1 MTFNPCSLPASKP
14 VEIMDDLDALAR
26 LTARLEKLERR
37 VSTLEHPTETSA
49 SAPAAPVK
57 PATLQPTREA
67 FPFAQE
73 GGAFPVLGK
82 AMLGI
87 AGAYLLRAVAESGSF
102 PKLAVV
108 VLALAYAGMWLIW
121 AARVPAAAYFA
132 STVYAITAA
141 LILAPML
148 WELTLRF
155 EVLPSSATAGV
166 LSVFVVS
173 AYALAWKRSLTSVV
187 WVVNVT
193 AVLTSLAL
201 LIATRDLAPFTSALL
216 IMALASEAAAARNH
230 WLRLRPLV
238 AAAADLG
245 VWILL
250 YIYSRPE
257 GIPSDYKNVA
267 RPVLLALGCTLF
279 LVYGASIVFR
289 TMRLRKKISV
299 FEIGQT
305 VIAFLLAA
313 FSVLRF
319 GASAGAPG
327 VSVMLGAFCLLL
339 SAVCYAAAYA
349 YFDRHH
355 EERNYHVYATWSAAL
370 FLAGSFL
377 CLPPMLLT
385 LCLSVAAIV
394 ATLLGVRASRLT
406 LEFHGLAYLA
416 AAAYASGLLDY
427 AGRAL
432 AGTFPA
438 VPGWTVWIVA
448 ASAVSC
454 YAVGGRF
461 RTERW
466 NQRLLQLLSA
476 ILAVAAA
483 VTFLVSLLVWLAAI
497 GITTGASQVAVIRT
511 LITCLAALALAFI
524 GSRWQRSELIWIAYG
539 TLALVTAK
547 LLFEDLQH
555 GHPGSTAVSIFLYAM
570 ALILVPRMARVGRR
584 PPEIPVTAREIK

>member
-1 MTFNPCSLPASKP
+1 
-14 VEIMDDLDALAR
+14 MDDLDAVAG
-26 LTARLEKLERR
+26 LTARIENLEQR
-37 VSTLEHPTETSA
+37 VSALEHPCET
-49 SAPAAPVK
+49 AAPI
-57 PATLQPTREA
+57 PAETATPAPLQPTAET
-67 FPFAQE
+67 FPFALT
-73 GGAFPVLGK
+73 GSAFPVLGR

-87 AGAYLLRAVAESGSF
+87 AGAYVLRAVAESGSF

-108 VLALAYAGMWLIW
+108 ILALGYAAMWLVW
-121 AARVPAAAYFA
+121 AARVPAEAHFA
-132 STVYAITAA
+132 RTVYATTAA

-173 AYALAWKRSLTSVV
+173 AYALAWKRTLTSVV
-187 WVVNVT
+187 WVVNVA

-201 LIATRDLAPFTSALL
+201 LIATRDLVPFTSALL
-216 IMALASEAAAARNH
+216 IVALASEAAAGRNR

-238 AAAADLG
+238 ATAADLG
-245 VWILL
+245 IWILL

-267 RPVLLALGCTLF
+267 RLVLLALGCLLF

-289 TMRLRKKISV
+289 TTRLRQKISV

-313 FSVLRF
+313 SGVLRF
-319 GASAGAPG
+319 GASAGVPG
-327 VSVMLGAFCLLL
+327 AGVMLGVICWLL
-339 SAVCYAAAYA
+339 SATCYAAAYA
-349 YFDRHH
+349 YFGHCL
-355 EERNYHVYATWSAAL
+355 EGIPEQRNYHVYAAWSAAL

-377 CLPPMLLT
+377 CLPPMRLT

-406 LEFHGLAYLA
+406 FEFHGLAYLA

-438 VPGWTVWIVA
+438 VPGWIVWIVA

-466 NQRLLQLLSA
+466 NQQLLQLLLA

-483 VTFLVSLLVWLAAI
+483 ITFLVSLLVWLAAI
-497 GITTGASQVAVIRT
+497 GMTTGASQVAVIRT
-511 LITCLAALALAFI
+511 LITCLVALALAFI
-524 GSRWQRSELIWIAYG
+524 GSRWQRRELVWIAYG
-539 TLALVTAK
+539 TLALITAK

-555 GHPGSTAVSIFLYAM
+555 GYPGSTAVSIFLYAV

-584 PPEIPVTAREIK
+584 PTGRSGHGKDD

>member
-1 MTFNPCSLPASKP
+1 
-14 VEIMDDLDALAR
+14 MDDLDALAR
-26 LTARLEKLERR
+26 LTARVENLEHRIS
-37 VSTLEHPTETSA
+37 VLEHPSETAA
-49 SAPAAPVK
+49 SVPAEPAS
-57 PATLQPTREA
+57 PATSQPTAEA
-67 FPFAQE
+67 FPFAPD
-73 GGAFPVLGK
+73 GGVFPVLGK

-87 AGAYLLRAVAESGSF
+87 AGAYVLRAVAESGSF

-108 VLALAYAGMWLIW
+108 VLALAYAGMWLVW

-132 STVYAITAA
+132 STVYATTAA

-155 EVLPSSATAGV
+155 EVLPTSATAGV
-166 LSVFVVS
+166 LGAFVVT
-173 AYALAWKRSLTSVV
+173 AYALAWKRSLTSIV
-187 WVVNVT
+187 WVANVA
-193 AVLTSLAL
+193 AVLTTIAL
-201 LIATRDLAPFTSALL
+201 LIATHDLVPFISALL
-216 IMALASEAAAARNH
+216 LMALASEVAAGCNH

-238 AAAADLG
+238 AAAADLAI
-245 VWILL
+245 WILL

-257 GIPSDYKNVA
+257 GIPSEYKNVST
-267 RPVLLALGCTLF
+267 PELLALGCILF
-279 LVYGASIVFR
+279 LIYGASIVFR
-289 TMRLRKKISV
+289 TMWLRQKIKV

-319 GASAGAPG
+319 GTTAGAPA
-327 VSVMLGAFCLLL
+327 VSVMLGAFCLLF
-339 SAVCYAAAYA
+339 SAACYTAAYA
-349 YFDRHH
+349 YFDRYH
-355 EERNYHVYATWSAAL
+355 EERNYHVYATWSGAL

-377 CLPPMLLT
+377 CLPPLLLT

-438 VPGWTVWIVA
+438 APGWMVWIVA
-448 ASAVSC
+448 ASAIPC
-454 YAVGGRF
+454 YRVIGHF

-476 ILAVAAA
+476 ILAVAA
-483 VTFLVSLLVWLAAI
+483 VSTFLVSLLVWLAEL
-497 GITTGASQVAVIRT
+497 GMTPGASHVAVIRT
-511 LITCLAALALAFI
+511 LITCGVALALAFS
-524 GSRWQRSELIWIAYG
+524 GSRWQRAELVWIAYG

-555 GHPGSTAVSIFLYAM
+555 GHPGSTAVSIFLYAV

-584 PPEIPVTAREIK
+584 P

>member
-1 MTFNPCSLPASKP
+1 
-14 VEIMDDLDALAR
+14 
-26 LTARLEKLERR
+26 
-37 VSTLEHPTETSA
+37 
-49 SAPAAPVK
+49 
-57 PATLQPTREA
+57 
-67 FPFAQE
+67 
-73 GGAFPVLGK
+73 
-82 AMLGI
+82 
-87 AGAYLLRAVAESGSF
+87 
-102 PKLAVV
+102 
-108 VLALAYAGMWLIW
+108 
-121 AARVPAAAYFA
+121 
-132 STVYAITAA
+132 
-141 LILAPML
+141 
-148 WELTLRF
+148 
-155 EVLPSSATAGV
+155 
-166 LSVFVVS
+166 
-173 AYALAWKRSLTSVV
+173 
-187 WVVNVT
+187 
-193 AVLTSLAL
+193 
-201 LIATRDLAPFTSALL
+201 
-216 IMALASEAAAARNH
+216 
-230 WLRLRPLV
+230 
-238 AAAADLG
+238 
-245 VWILL
+245 
-250 YIYSRPE
+250 
-257 GIPSDYKNVA
+257 
-267 RPVLLALGCTLF
+267 
-279 LVYGASIVFR
+279 
-289 TMRLRKKISV
+289 MRLRQRISV

-305 VIAFLLAA
+305 VIAFPLAA
-313 FSVLRF
+313 FAVLRF
-319 GASAGAPG
+319 GVSAGAPG
-327 VSVMLGAFCLLL
+327 AGVILGAICWLF
-339 SAVCYAAAYA
+339 SATCYGAAYA
-349 YFDRHH
+349 HFGRFP
-355 EERNYHVYATWSAAL
+355 EGIPEQRNYHVYAAWSAAL

-438 VPGWTVWIVA
+438 VPGWIVWMVA

-461 RTERW
+461 RTECW

-539 TLALVTAK
+539 TLVLVTAK

-555 GHPGSTAVSIFLYAM
+555 GHPGSTAVSIFLYAV

-584 PPEIPVTAREIK
+584 PPEVPVTAREIK

>member
-26 LTARLEKLERR
+26 LTARLENLERR

-377 CLPPMLLT
+377 CLPPMPLT

-427 AGRAL
+427 AGRTL

-555 GHPGSTAVSIFLYAM
+555 GHPGSTAVSIFLYAV

>member
-1 MTFNPCSLPASKP
+1 
-14 VEIMDDLDALAR
+14 MDDLDALAR
-26 LTARLEKLERR
+26 LTARLENLERR

-438 VPGWTVWIVA
+438 VPGWIVWIVA

-555 GHPGSTAVSIFLYAM
+555 GHPGSTAVSIFLYAV

>member
-1 MTFNPCSLPASKP
+1 
-14 VEIMDDLDALAR
+14 MDDLDALAR
-26 LTARLEKLERR
+26 LTARLENLERR

-245 VWILL
+245 VWILF

-289 TMRLRKKISV
+289 TMRLRKKISI

-438 VPGWTVWIVA
+438 VPGWIVWIVA